1 MFSVWLSGAKRLPAR
16 GFNPSHPTLRIASVA
31 VCLVGAILLSGCH
44 RPAPG
49 PPHMVS
55 TPPAPREKATVYV
68 VNPQAKGNDDPLIPR
83 TVKLATPQTP
93 VRAAVDA
100 LLTAPGSPMP
110 KGTALRGLTLS
121 DGVATLDFSENPV
134 DETGGE
140 GHQTDALTALGRTL
154 GQFPEIKSYQIQ
166 VKGTP
171 VTTFGEFTTDG
182 PIPVTR
188 AAEAKTDP

>member
-1 MFSVWLSGAKRLPAR
+1 VPAAAAAACLALP
-16 GFNPSHPTLRIASVA
+16 
-31 VCLVGAILLSGCH
+31 LVLSGCH
-44 RPAPG
+44 RPSSG
-49 PPHMVS
+49 PPPSVS

-68 VNPQAKGNDDPLIPR
+68 VNPKAKGSDDPLIPR
-83 TVKLATPQTP
+83 TVKLVTPQTP

-100 LLTAPGSPMP
+100 LLAAPGSPMP
-110 KGTALRGLTLS
+110 KGVALRGVTL
-121 DGVATLDFSENPV
+121 DNGVATLDFSESPI

-140 GHQTDALTALGRTL
+140 GHQTDALSALGRTL

-166 VKGTP
+166 VKGKP

-188 AAEAKTDP
+188 AAEAKTTP

>member
-1 MFSVWLSGAKRLPAR
+1 MPAAIAVACLSL
-16 GFNPSHPTLRIASVA
+16 I
-31 VCLVGAILLSGCH
+31 LSGCH
-44 RPAPG
+44 RPSSSPAPS
-49 PPHMVS
+49 VS
-55 TPPAPREKATVYV
+55 IPPAPREKATVYV
-68 VNPQAKGNDDPLIPR
+68 VNPKAKGSEDALMPR
-83 TVKLATPQTP
+83 TVTLATPQTP

-100 LLTAPGSPMP
+100 LLTAPGSPLP
-110 KGTALRGLTLS
+110 KGVALRGLS
-121 DGVATLDFSENPV
+121 FDNGVATLDFSESPV

-154 GQFPEIKSYQIQ
+154 GQFPEINSYQIQ

-188 AAEAKTDP
+188 AAEAKTAP

>member
-1 MFSVWLSGAKRLPAR
+1 MAASLALP
-16 GFNPSHPTLRIASVA
+16 L
-31 VCLVGAILLSGCH
+31 LLSGCH
-44 RPAPG
+44 RPPSG
-49 PPHMVS
+49 PTPTVS
-55 TPPAPREKATVYV
+55 TLPAPREKATVYV
-68 VNPQAKGNDDPLIPR
+68 VNPKAKGGDDALMPR

-93 VRAAVDA
+93 VRAAVDS

-110 KGTALRGLTLS
+110 KGLALRGLTLEN
-121 DGVATLDFSENPV
+121 GVATLDFSESPV

-140 GHQTDALTALGRTL
+140 GHQTDALSALGRTL

-171 VTTFGEFTTDG
+171 VTTFGEFTADG

-188 AAEAKTDP
+188 AAEAKTAP

>member
-1 MFSVWLSGAKRLPAR
+1 M
-16 GFNPSHPTLRIASVA
+16 
-31 VCLVGAILLSGCH
+31 
-44 RPAPG
+44 
-49 PPHMVS
+49 
-55 TPPAPREKATVYV
+55 
-68 VNPQAKGNDDPLIPR
+68 PR

-100 LLTAPGSPMP
+100 LLKAPGSPMP
-110 KGTALRGLTLS
+110 KGAALRGLSL
-121 DGVATLDFSENPV
+121 DNGVATLDFSESPV
-134 DETGGE
+134 NETGGE

-154 GQFPEIKSYQIQ
+154 GQFPEIKSYQIE

-188 AAEAKTDP
+188 AAEAKTTP

>member
-1 MFSVWLSGAKRLPAR
+1 MSAIAVASLS
-16 GFNPSHPTLRIASVA
+16 
-31 VCLVGAILLSGCH
+31 ILLSSCH
-44 RPAPG
+44 HPAPG
-49 PPHMVS
+49 PPPTVS

-68 VNPQAKGNDDPLIPR
+68 VNPKAKGGDDPLIPR

-110 KGTALRGLTLS
+110 KGVALRGVTL
-121 DGVATLDFSENPV
+121 DHGVATLDFSESPI
-134 DETGGE
+134 DDTGGE

-154 GQFPEIKSYQIQ
+154 GQFPEINSYQIQ

-188 AAEAKTDP
+188 AAGAKTAL

>member
-1 MFSVWLSGAKRLPAR
+1 MQKLLRPLTLPAAA
-16 GFNPSHPTLRIASVA
+16 FLAASLTLSCV
-31 VCLVGAILLSGCH
+31 VSGCH
-44 RPAPG
+44 RPTPG
-49 PPHMVS
+49 PPPVVS

-68 VNPQAKGNDDPLIPR
+68 VNPKAKGSDDALMPR
-83 TVKLATPQTP
+83 TVKLAAPQTP

-100 LLTAPGSPMP
+100 LLTAPGSPLP
-110 KGTALRGLTLS
+110 KGVALRGVTLDS
-121 DGVATLDFSENPV
+121 GVATLDFSESPV

-140 GHQTDALTALGRTL
+140 GHQTDALSALGRTL
-154 GQFPEIKSYQIQ
+154 GQFPEISSYQIQ

-188 AAEAKTDP
+188 AAEAKTTP

>member
-1 MFSVWLSGAKRLPAR
+1 MRRPLLPAPAAAC
-16 GFNPSHPTLRIASVA
+16 FYVSV
-31 VCLVGAILLSGCH
+31 LLPLLLTGCH

-49 PPHMVS
+49 PPPVPSVS

-68 VNPQAKGNDDPLIPR
+68 VNPKAKGSDDALMPR
-83 TVKLATPQTP
+83 TVRLAAPQNP
-93 VRAAVDA
+93 VRAAVNA

-110 KGTALRGLTLS
+110 KGTALRGLTLNS
-121 DGVATLDFSENPV
+121 GVATLDFSQSPV
-134 DETGGE
+134 NETGGE
-140 GHQTDALTALGRTL
+140 GHQTDVLTALGRTL
-154 GQFPEIKSYQIQ
+154 GQFPEITHYQIQ

-188 AAEAKTDP
+188 TAEAKTTP

>member
-1 MFSVWLSGAKRLPAR
+1 MRRPLLPA
-16 GFNPSHPTLRIASVA
+16 ASA
-31 VCLVGAILLSGCH
+31 ACSLSLLLSGCH
-44 RPAPG
+44 RPESG
-49 PPHMVS
+49 PTPAVS

-68 VNPQAKGNDDPLIPR
+68 VNPKAKGSDDALMPR
-83 TVKLATPQTP
+83 TVKLKTPQTP

-100 LLTAPGSPMP
+100 LLTAPGSPIP
-110 KGTALRGLTLS
+110 RGTALRGLTLDS
-121 DGVATLDFSENPV
+121 GVATLDFSQSPV

-154 GQFPEIKSYQIQ
+154 GQFPEITSYQIQ

-188 AAEAKTDP
+188 AAEAKTAP

>member
-1 MFSVWLSGAKRLPAR
+1 MRRFLLPAAAAACCL
-16 GFNPSHPTLRIASVA
+16 TLLS
-31 VCLVGAILLSGCH
+31 SGCH
-44 RPAPG
+44 RPISG
-49 PPHMVS
+49 PSPTVS

-68 VNPQAKGNDDPLIPR
+68 VNPKAKGSDNALLPR
-83 TVKLATPQTP
+83 TVTLKTPQTP

-100 LLTAPGSPMP
+100 LLAAPGSPMP
-110 KGTALRGLTLS
+110 KGTALRGLTL
-121 DGVATLDFSENPV
+121 DNGVATLDFSESPV

-188 AAEAKTDP
+188 AAEAKTAP